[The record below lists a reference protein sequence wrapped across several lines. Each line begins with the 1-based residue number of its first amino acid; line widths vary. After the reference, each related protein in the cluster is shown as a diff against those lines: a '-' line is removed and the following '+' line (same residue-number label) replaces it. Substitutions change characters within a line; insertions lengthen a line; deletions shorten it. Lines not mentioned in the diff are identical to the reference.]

1 MISKIKMTI
10 CYKFLLFN
18 SFIILL
24 LLIMSCSSTGTSD
37 TETKEVL
44 KSEQKLS
51 SQPATIRKPIA
62 TQKPTESKGRKMK
75 QYDSAPPMTV
85 DTNKDYTATM
95 ILETGGEIV
104 IELYVKEAPVTVNSF
119 VFLAKD
125 GFYDGVTFHRVIPG
139 FMAQGGDPT
148 GSGSGGPG
156 YTFDNEPSPIRRHDS
171 PGMLSMANAGVR
183 GGKGTNGS
191 QFFITFV
198 PTEFLDGYDSSGNKK
213 DCSRESCHT
222 VFGKVIK
229 GMDVV
234 SSISIRDPGTAT
246 KPGDAIETVKIEEK

>member
-1 MISKIKMTI
+1 
-10 CYKFLLFN
+10 
-18 SFIILL
+18 
-24 LLIMSCSSTGTSD
+24 
-37 TETKEVL
+37 
-44 KSEQKLS
+44 
-51 SQPATIRKPIA
+51 
-62 TQKPTESKGRKMK
+62 MK
-75 QYDSAPPMTV
+75 QYNSAPPMTI
-85 DTNKDYTATM
+85 DTGKEYTATM
-95 ILETGGEIV
+95 VLEKGGEIV
-104 IELYVKEAPVTVNSF
+104 FELYPKEAPVTVNSF

-148 GSGSGGPG
+148 GSGAGGPG
-156 YTFDNEPSPIRRHDS
+156 YTFDNEPSPIRRHDA
-171 PGMLSMANAGVR
+171 PGMLSMANAGIR

-198 PTEFLDGYDSSGNKK
+198 PTEFLDGYDAAGNKK

-234 SSISIRDPGTAT
+234 NNITIRDPGTARE
-246 KPGDAIETVKIEEK
+246 PGDAIETIKIEEK

>member
-1 MISKIKMTI
+1 MINRINITN
-10 CYKFLLFN
+10 CYKFLFFN

-24 LLIMSCSSTGTSD
+24 LLMMSCSSTETSSA
-37 TETKEVL
+37 ETKEVL

-51 SQPATIRKPIA
+51 SQPAA
-62 TQKPTESKGRKMK
+62 TQKPTESKGKSMK
-75 QYDSAPPMTV
+75 QYDSAPPMAI
-85 DTNKDYTATM
+85 DTDKEYTAT
-95 ILETGGEIV
+95 IVLEKGGEIV
-104 IELYVKEAPVTVNSF
+104 IELYAKEAPVTVNSF
-119 VFLAKD
+119 VFLSKD
-125 GFYDGVTFHRVIPG
+125 GYYDGVTFHRVIPG

-148 GSGSGGPG
+148 GSGAGGPG

-198 PTEFLDGYDSSGNKK
+198 PTEFLDGYDAAGNKK

-222 VFGKVIK
+222 VFGKVIE

-234 SSISIRDPGTAT
+234 SNITIRDPGTARE
-246 KPGDAIETVKIEEK
+246 PGDAIETIKIEEK